1 MSVAVRGRW
10 RQVVAVIVSIRVRCD
25 GLGGGAGARPPV
37 LGGEY
42 HGAMRLTAAIT
53 KDGEWFVAQCL
64 EVDVAS
70 QGTSVEEARVNLAEA
85 LALYFEDQDVE
96 VGDAPIIAPI
106 DVAV

>member
-1 MSVAVRGRW
+1 MVGRLG
-10 RQVVAVIVSIRVRCD
+10 RP
-25 GLGGGAGARPPV
+25 GLGQR
-37 LGGEY
+37 GEY
-42 HGAMRLTAAIT
+42 DVYMRLTAAIT
-53 KDGEWFVAQCL
+53 KDGDWFVAQCL

-70 QGTSVEEARVNLAEA
+70 QGRSVEEARANLAEA